1 MDLETANKLNE
12 VLVPLGYTV
21 GRIVFETKN
30 YELAIQMCN
39 INQEEQIGINIG
51 KELTNILYAGI
62 EDIPP
67 WEPPNF
73 KEILKRYGIESYI
86 DSSFL

>member
-12 VLVPLGYTV
+12 VLIPLGYTV
-21 GRIVFETKN
+21 GRIVHETKN
-30 YELAIQMCN
+30 YDLAIQMCN
-39 INQEEQIGINIG
+39 INQEYQIGINIE
-51 KELTNILYAGI
+51 KELTKIMYAGI

-73 KEILKRYGIESYI
+73 KAILQRYGIDSYI
-86 DSSFL
+86 DSSYL